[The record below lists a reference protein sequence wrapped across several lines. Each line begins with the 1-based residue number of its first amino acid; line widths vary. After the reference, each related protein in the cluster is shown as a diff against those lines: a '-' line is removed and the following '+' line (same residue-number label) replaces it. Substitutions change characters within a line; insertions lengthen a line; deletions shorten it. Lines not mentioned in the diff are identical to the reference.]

1 MRYFLTGHTGF
12 KGSWY
17 SLKLKLQGHEVFGY
31 SLDPLENGLFVAGN
45 IKSLLSQDTRADIR
59 DASLLKSEIER
70 VQPDVVVHMAAQPL
84 VSTSY
89 QYPNET
95 FEINVGG
102 TLNLLNACVNV
113 TSLKAIAIITTD
125 KVYQNTG
132 DRRAF
137 VESDALG
144 VGDPYSTSKA
154 MADLLAQSW
163 MLNITK
169 TPIGVFRA
177 GNVIGGG
184 DVSINRLIPDLVNA
198 ERANRAV
205 LLRNPGAVRPWQ
217 HVLDCLAGYQNAID
231 WLIKNQQNVILNF
244 GPDFKDY
251 KSVEDVAK
259 KYIEISGKGSVNIS
273 KDNSLREADFLTLN
287 SSKARELLSWKDKL
301 DFNESLLYTHNWYK
315 AQAERLDMLE
325 FSKEQIKSFEL
336 KELK

>member
-31 SLDPLENGLFVAGN
+31 SLDPMENGFFVAGN
-45 IKSLLSQDTRADIR
+45 IRSLLSGDTRADIR
-59 DASLLKSEIER
+59 DASFLKSEIER

-89 QYPNET
+89 QHPIET

-102 TLNLLNACVNV
+102 TLNILNACMDVS
-113 TSLKAIAIITTD
+113 SLKAIAIITTD
-125 KVYQNTG
+125 KVYENTG
-132 DRRAF
+132 SKRAF

-154 MADLLAQSW
+154 MADLLTQSW
-163 MLNITK
+163 INNTTK
-169 TPIGVFRA
+169 LPIGIFRA

-184 DVSINRLIPDLVNA
+184 DVSVNRLIPDLVNA

-217 HVLDCLAGYQNAID
+217 HVLDCLAGYQSAID
-231 WLIKNQQNVILNF
+231 WLIKSQLNVILNF
-244 GPDFKDY
+244 GPDSNDY

-259 KYIEISGKGSVNIS
+259 KYIEIAGKGTINFSQG
-273 KDNSLREADFLTLN
+273 NSLREADFLILDSN
-287 SSKARELLSWKDKL
+287 KARKLLSWKDKL
-301 DFNESLLYTHNWYK
+301 NFTESLLYTQQWYK
-315 AQAERLDMLE
+315 AQDEGLSMLE
-325 FSKEQIKSFEL
+325 FSKNQINSFES
-336 KELK
+336 KN